1 MAEAT
6 PTPWQQGQS
15 LFAWQARPLAITDSA
30 SAFRSLSQ
38 TLKEASNGDLTAW
51 KKLGAVHPG
60 MQQLVNNYEQW
71 ESKFRKEAETRLSS
85 GFEPL
90 KQLLDTSHPDEWAL
104 LRKVKSS
111 QSIIE
116 SGIKRSASEG
126 SLLNA
131 DTGASQRKG
140 QRVHLR
146 QDWDVLS
153 TLNSESNQGRRNSH
167 GDGTVQDSE
176 LADARFPRVTTA
188 PALRD
193 RPLDIPTAVVEAE
206 DDAASSSG
214 SGSSWA
220 AADEGS
226 RQLEAVAARLLQQ
239 SRQAIQNAQL
249 TLQETANNCQANLQS
264 LGALLQQVSMQ
275 TAGEYSIHRTSS
287 DGQQLVSWQ
296 RSSSDA
302 ATMAGDLVPRFFR
315 DPNSVDDLPSPNN
328 GAGGSS
334 NSLAIFAR
342 EANGMALSEQQQHE
356 AETSGY
362 QQMSDYLDI
371 LHKRK
376 QPKRSLK
383 DPGRSVAI
391 VTTASLPWMTGT
403 AVNPLLRAAYLA
415 NNEDRQ
421 VTLLLPW

>member
-1 MAEAT
+1 MAEST

-15 LFAWQARPLAITDSA
+15 LFDWQARPLAITDSA
-30 SAFRSLSQ
+30 LAFRTLSQ
-38 TLKEASNGDLTAW
+38 TLKEASSGDVTAW

-60 MQQLVNNYEQW
+60 MQRLVNNYEQW
-71 ESKFRKEAETRLSS
+71 ESKFRKEAETRLTS

-90 KQLLDTSHPDEWAL
+90 KQLLDTSHPDEWGL

-111 QSIIE
+111 QSILE
-116 SGIKRSASEG
+116 GGMKRSASEG
-126 SLLNA
+126 SLLTA
-131 DTGASQRKG
+131 EAAASQRKG

-153 TLNSESNQGRRNSH
+153 SFNPESNTGRRNSF
-167 GDGTVQDSE
+167 GDNNTQVEEVEDG
-176 LADARFPRVTTA
+176 RFPRATTA

-193 RPLDIPTAVVEAE
+193 RPLDIPTAVAEAD

-214 SGSSWA
+214 SGSSWGA
-220 AADEGS
+220 TDEGA

-264 LGALLQQVSMQ
+264 LGALLHQVSMQ
-275 TAGEYSIHRTSS
+275 TAGEYGLQRHGS
-287 DGQQLVSWQ
+287 DGLQLVPWQ

-302 ATMAGDLVPRFFR
+302 RFYR
-315 DPNSVDDLPSPNN
+315 DPNAADDLPSPSN

-334 NSLAIFAR
+334 NSLALFAR

-356 AETSGY
+356 ADTSGY

-376 QPKRSLK
+376 QPKRSLQ

-421 VTLLLPW
+421 VTLMLPW